1 MTDNGKIF
9 GKLDWFSCMFYNTSI
24 VQLFEFL
31 RLPEDLLTDFLANAF
46 DQNMGYCTNYT
57 LVFEGVSFHLDF
69 DEFLLLNY
77 DYSKIWDY
85 KFSKIRVDCSGS
97 GLDYL
102 RSLGFHEVGE
112 IESYLNDPDNYPGE
126 IDRDFKVTRADFAF
140 DFINYDRCPD
150 FVEKL
155 LDWFYSTEYNPDYRT
170 PSGGL
175 FTGPSDRPLKYSLR
189 SGDQHTVY
197 LGTTRSLKLVRI
209 YNKLMQYQKNGV
221 IVKELPT
228 CYSDIDIQSWF
239 RIEFQTR
246 QKEAGH
252 FLFGFRTF
260 KDILKILFNDYLIRD
275 SHGEPIDFMLELY
288 DWGSLQ
294 EIPYNTPFTEM
305 KTVSKSIERT
315 IRKNAFSI
323 ALFVARYGLKG
334 LINLLNEEFE
344 KLDFDCPSSARRAFS
359 YKQKLSRYIVE
370 EDLSLSSI
378 SAIDLSYNR
387 IRLKI

>member
-1 MTDNGKIF
+1 MTANGKIY
-9 GKLDWFSCMFYNTSI
+9 GKLDWFTCMFYNQSLET
-24 VQLFEFL
+24 LFAFL
-31 RLPEDLLTDFLANAF
+31 RLPEDLMTDFLTNAF
-46 DQNMGYCTNYT
+46 DQNMGYCTDYA
-57 LVFEGVSFHLDF
+57 LVFEGVCFHLNF

-77 DYSKIWDY
+77 DYSKIWEY
-85 KFSKIRVDCSGS
+85 KFDKIRVDCSGS

-102 RSLGFHEVGE
+102 RALAFHEIGE
-112 IESYLNDPDNYPGE
+112 IEIYLNDISNFPGE
-126 IDRDFKVTRADFAF
+126 VDKDFRVTRADFAF
-140 DFINYDRCPD
+140 DFVNYEKCPD
-150 FVEKL
+150 FVERL
-155 LDWFYSTEYNPDYRT
+155 LDWFYKTEYNPEYRT
-170 PSGGL
+170 STGLIYSGRQSG
-175 FTGPSDRPLKYSLR
+175 LKYSLR

-209 YNKLMQYQKNGV
+209 YNKLLQYQKNG
-221 IVKELPT
+221 ILSKELPQFLK
-228 CYSDIDIQSWF
+228 DVDVRSWF

-246 QKEAGH
+246 QKESGH
-252 FLFGFRTF
+252 YLFGFRKF
-260 KDILKILFNDYLIRD
+260 EDILKILFNDYLIRD
-275 SHGEPIDFMLELY
+275 SHGNPLDFMFELY

-294 EIPYNTPFTEM
+294 TIPYNTPFTEM

-359 YKQKLSRYIVE
+359 YKQKLSRYVVE
-370 EDLSLSSI
+370 EDLSLSSM
-378 SAIDLSYNR
+378 SALDLSYNR

>member
-77 DYSKIWDY
+77 DYSKIWEY
-85 KFSKIRVDCSGS
+85 KFAKIRVDCSGS

-102 RSLGFHEVGE
+102 RSLGFHGIGE
-112 IESYLNDPDNYPGE
+112 IESYLNNPDNYPGE

-140 DFINYDRCPD
+140 DFINYERCPN

-155 LDWFYSTEYNPDYRT
+155 LDWFYRTEYNSDYRT
-170 PSGGL
+170 PSGAINVGRI
-175 FTGPSDRPLKYSLR
+175 SQPLKYSLR

-197 LGTTRSLKLVRI
+197 LGTTRSLRLVRI

-221 IVKELPT
+221 TVKELPT

-252 FLFGFRTF
+252 YLFGFRTF

-275 SHGEPIDFMLELY
+275 SHGKPIDFMLELY

-344 KLDFDCPSSARRAFS
+344 KLDFDCPSSARRAFA
-359 YKQKLSRYIVE
+359 YKQKLSRYVVE

-378 SAIDLSYNR
+378 SALDLSYNR
-387 IRLKI
+387 IRLNI

>member
-85 KFSKIRVDCSGS
+85 KFAKIRVDCSGS

-155 LDWFYSTEYNPDYRT
+155 LDWFYSTEYNPDYRSAAGLVYT
-170 PSGGL
+170 GRQSG
-175 FTGPSDRPLKYSLR
+175 LKYSLR

-197 LGTTRSLKLVRI
+197 LGTARSLKLVRI

-221 IVKELPT
+221 TVKELPT

-252 FLFGFRTF
+252 YLFGFRTF

-275 SHGEPIDFMLELY
+275 SHGKPIDFMLELY

-294 EIPYNTPFTEM
+294 EIPYNTPFTEI
-305 KTVSKSIERT
+305 KTVAKSMERS
-315 IRKNAFSI
+315 IRKNAFN
-323 ALFVARYGLKG
+323 LFLFIGTQSLESLVN
-334 LINLLNEEFE
+334 LINEELA
-344 KLDFDCPSSARRAFS
+344 KLDFDSPSSARRKIA
-359 YKQKLSRYIVE
+359 YHNKLGRYSVE
-370 EDLSLSSI
+370 EDVSLSQFPSM
-378 SAIDLSYNR
+378 DLSYNR

>member
-112 IESYLNDPDNYPGE
+112 IESYLNNPDNYPGE

-155 LDWFYSTEYNPDYRT
+155 LNWFYSTEYNPDYRT
-170 PSGGL
+170 PSGQINVGG
-175 FTGPSDRPLKYSLR
+175 TCPLKYSLR

-197 LGTTRSLKLVRI
+197 LGTTRSLRLVRI

-221 IVKELPT
+221 TVKELPT

-246 QKEAGH
+246 HKEAGH
-252 FLFGFRTF
+252 YLFGFRTF

-275 SHGEPIDFMLELY
+275 SHGKPIDFMLELY

-359 YKQKLSRYIVE
+359 YKQKLSRYVVE
-370 EDLSLSSI
+370 EDLSLSSM
-378 SAIDLSYNR
+378 SALDLSYNS